1 MKSSISLTAFFTLL
15 LVAAVMGANHVA
27 ARFAFNDSVDVV
39 TAVFFRSVVT
49 AAIIFILLIR
59 RGVSMKIS
67 KGHHFTFLVIGTLV
81 AIQSYCIYSSVSL
94 IPVVLALLAFNT
106 HPLWAALWSRI
117 LYRRKPEPLVLK
129 SMPIILF
136 GLALALDVLG
146 TASGLGAAAQ
156 WQSIGK
162 GVFYA
167 LMGAASFGLALVLTE
182 HKTLTINALVR
193 TAYTLAIVTA
203 LATLLSFYQGGLSL
217 PHTTSG
223 WLGLIGLTVFYGTG
237 FTMMFSLLPRLGV
250 VGNSAIMN
258 AEPIFAL
265 VFAWIL
271 LGQTIS
277 ITQIAGAL
285 IVVDTVIMIGLREK
299 LTMMIKI

>member
-1 MKSSISLTAFFTLL
+1 MKSSITLAAFFMLL
-15 LVAAVMGANHVA
+15 LIAALMGANHVA
-27 ARFAFNDSVDVV
+27 ARFAFNDSVNVV
-39 TAVFFRSVVT
+39 TAVFFRSIVT
-49 AAIIFILLIR
+49 AVIICILLLR
-59 RGVSMKIS
+59 RGISMKIS
-67 KGHHFTFLVIGTLV
+67 KEHRVTFLTIGALI

-106 HPLWAALWSRI
+106 HPLWTALWSRI
-117 LYRRKPEPLVLK
+117 LYRRKAEPLVLK

-136 GLALALDVLG
+136 GLALALDVFG

-156 WQSIGK
+156 WRSIGE

-167 LMGAASFGLALVLTE
+167 LLGAASFGLALVLTE
-182 HKTLTINALVR
+182 HKTSNINSLVR

-203 LATLLSFYQGGLSL
+203 LATLLGFFQGGLTL
-217 PHTTSG
+217 PISTNG
-223 WLGLIGLTVFYGTG
+223 WLGLVGLTILYGTG

-258 AEPIFAL
+258 VEPIFAL

-271 LGQTIS
+271 LDQKIS
-277 ITQIAGAL
+277 ITQIVGAL
-285 IVVDTVIMIGLREK
+285 IVVGAVIVIGLRK
-299 LTMMIKI
+299 KRQ

>member
-1 MKSSISLTAFFTLL
+1 MKSSISLTAFFMLIL
-15 LVAAVMGANHVA
+15 IAAVMGANHVA

-39 TAVFFRSVVT
+39 TAVFFRSIVT
-49 AAIIFILLIR
+49 AVIIFMLLLR
-59 RGVSMKIS
+59 RGISMKVS
-67 KGHHFTFLVIGTLV
+67 KEYHVAFLIIGTLI

-106 HPLWAALWSRI
+106 HPLWTAFWSRI
-117 LYRRKPEPLVLK
+117 LYQRKPEPLVLK

-136 GLALALDVLG
+136 GLALALDVFG

-167 LMGAASFGLALVLTE
+167 LMAAAAFGLALVLTE
-182 HKTLTINALVR
+182 HKTIKINALVR

-203 LATLLSFYQGGLSL
+203 LATLLGVSQGGLSL
-217 PHTTSG
+217 PHSTNG
-223 WLGLIGLTVFYGTG
+223 WLGLVGLTVLYGTG

-258 AEPIFAL
+258 TEPIFAL
-265 VFAWIL
+265 IFAWIL

-277 ITQIAGAL
+277 IIQIVGAL
-285 IVVDTVIMIGLREK
+285 IVVGTVIVIGLRK
-299 LTMMIKI
+299 K

>member
-1 MKSSISLTAFFTLL
+1 
-15 LVAAVMGANHVA
+15 MGANHVA
-27 ARFAFNDSVDVV
+27 ARFAFNDSVNVV

-49 AAIIFILLIR
+49 TAIIFLLLLR

-67 KGHHFTFLVIGTLV
+67 KGHHSIFLVIGALI

-117 LYRRKPEPLVLK
+117 FYRRKPEALVLR

-136 GLALALDVLG
+136 GLALALDVFW

-167 LMGAASFGLALVLTE
+167 MMGAASFGLALVLTE

-203 LATLLSFYQGGLSL
+203 LATLLSFFQGGLSL
-217 PHTTSG
+217 PHSTNG
-223 WLGLIGLTVFYGTG
+223 WLGLVSLTVLYGTG

-265 VFAWIL
+265 IFAWVL

-277 ITQIAGAL
+277 IMQIIGAI
-285 IVVDTVIMIGLREK
+285 IVVGTVIVIGLRK
-299 LTMMIKI
+299 K

>member
-1 MKSSISLTAFFTLL
+1 MKSSISLTAFFMLL
-15 LVAAVMGANHVA
+15 LIAAIMGANHVA

-39 TAVFFRSVVT
+39 TAVFFRSIVT
-49 AAIIFILLIR
+49 AGIIFILLLR
-59 RGVSMKIS
+59 RGISMKLS
-67 KGHHFTFLVIGTLV
+67 KEYHVIFLIIGTLI

-106 HPLWAALWSRI
+106 HPLWTAFWSRI
-117 LYRRKPEPLVLK
+117 LYKRKPEPLVLK

-136 GLALALDVLG
+136 GLALALDVFG
-146 TASGLGAAAQ
+146 TASGLGAVAQ
-156 WQSIGK
+156 WQSIGT

-167 LMGAASFGLALVLTE
+167 LMAAASFGLALVLTE
-182 HKTLTINALVR
+182 DKTIKINALVR

-203 LATLLSFYQGGLSL
+203 LATLLGVFQGGLSL
-217 PHTTSG
+217 PHSTNG
-223 WLGLIGLTVFYGTG
+223 WLGLIGLTILYGTG

-258 AEPIFAL
+258 TEPIFAL
-265 VFAWIL
+265 IFAWIL

-277 ITQIAGAL
+277 IIQIVGAL
-285 IVVDTVIMIGLREK
+285 IVVGTVIVIGLRK
-299 LTMMIKI
+299 K

>member
-15 LVAAVMGANHVA
+15 LIAAVMGANHVA
-27 ARFAFNDSVDVV
+27 ARFAFNDSVNVV
-39 TAVFFRSVVT
+39 TAVFFRSIVT
-49 AAIIFILLIR
+49 AVIIFILLLR

-67 KGHHFTFLVIGTLV
+67 KEYHLIFLVIGTLV

-106 HPLWAALWSRI
+106 HPLWAAFWSRI
-117 LYRRKPEPLVLK
+117 LYKRKPDALVLK

-136 GLALALDVLG
+136 GLALALDVFG
-146 TASGLGAAAQ
+146 TASGLGAVAQ

-167 LMGAASFGLALVLTE
+167 LMGAASFGLALVVTE
-182 HKTLTINALVR
+182 HKTIKINALVR
-193 TAYTLAIVTA
+193 TTYTLGIVTA
-203 LATLLSFYQGGLSL
+203 LAILLSFFQSGLAL
-217 PHTTSG
+217 PHSTSG
-223 WLGLIGLTVFYGTG
+223 WLGLLGLIFFYGIG

-258 AEPIFAL
+258 VEPIFAL

-271 LGQTIS
+271 LSQKIS
-277 ITQIAGAL
+277 IIQIVGAL
-285 IVVDTVIMIGLREK
+285 IVVGTVIVIGLRK
-299 LTMMIKI
+299 K